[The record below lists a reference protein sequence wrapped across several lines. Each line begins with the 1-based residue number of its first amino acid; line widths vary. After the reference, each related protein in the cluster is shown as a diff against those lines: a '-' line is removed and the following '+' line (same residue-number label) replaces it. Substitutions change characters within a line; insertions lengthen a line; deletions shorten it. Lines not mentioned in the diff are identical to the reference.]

1 MNEVIRL
8 CMLICFLIIVS
19 YFIDEVVAVNEFVRV
34 SLVAS
39 TQEKFTSDPRN
50 EMTHAEVVRNRSV
63 SFRRRIEFSF
73 DPIGNGREPS
83 FVSPR
88 LA

>member
-50 EMTHAEVVRNRSV
+50 ETTHAEEVRNRSV
-63 SFRRRIEFSF
+63 SFRRRIEF
-73 DPIGNGREPS
+73 
-83 FVSPR
+83 
-88 LA
+88 